1 MTYTTAFDLYVPD
14 EVADERRRKK
24 NAREGAIYQ
33 TITWAFVT
41 VAIVVLAVTISTK
54 PGSTHESDKV
64 SDKSVSTTG
73 WW

>member
-14 EVADERRRKK
+14 KAADERRRKK

-54 PGSTHESDKV
+54 PGSTHEPVKAPGD
-64 SDKSVSTTG
+64 SVSTTG

>member
-24 NAREGAIYQ
+24 NAREEKVYQ
-33 TITWAFVT
+33 TITWTLV
-41 VAIVVLAVTISTK
+41 IVVFVGLAVTIATK